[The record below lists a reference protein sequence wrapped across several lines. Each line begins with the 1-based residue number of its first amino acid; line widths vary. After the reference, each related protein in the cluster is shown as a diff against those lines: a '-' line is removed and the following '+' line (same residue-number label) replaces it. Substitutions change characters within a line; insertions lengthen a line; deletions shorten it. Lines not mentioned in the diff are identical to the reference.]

1 VSKKESFQN
10 LINTHSPDV
19 IFGTESWLK
28 SDVKVS
34 EVFSN
39 GYVVYRKDRDDGYGG
54 VFVACRET
62 LATSDIQLTISSS
75 ELVACHISLTDH
87 NSLIACSVYWP
98 PSSDASYLQELC
110 QQLATIQANYILTL
124 HFG

>member
-1 VSKKESFQN
+1 MLFLAQN
-10 LINTHSPDV
+10 HGLNLMLRSV
-19 IFGTESWLK
+19 K
-28 SDVKVS
+28 SS
-34 EVFSN
+34 H
-39 GYVVYRKDRDDGYGG
+39 VVYRKDRDDGYGG

-110 QQLATIQANYILTL
+110 QQLATIQANYPNSALWIEGDINLPDII
-124 HFG
+124 G